1 MDNYIIGHVFAG
13 DYPFDAALWCDKN
26 NAMLEPLADR
36 GYVIVAKPAPSPDM
50 IKQTYENAVQA
61 FLDATAKSRG
71 YDNTYTCL
79 SYRDSTNEVWKR
91 EANAFNVWRDSVW
104 TKCHE
109 ILNAVMS
116 GQIEQPSVNEVIAQ
130 MPEIDW
136 GDADEQQK

>member
-13 DYPFDAALWCDKN
+13 DYPFDASLWCDLN
-26 NAMLEPLADR
+26 NAALQPLADG
-36 GYVIVAKPAPSPDM
+36 GYVIVAKPAASHDE
-50 IKQTYENAVQA
+50 IKRMYEDAVQEH
-61 FLDATAKSRG
+61 LDSTARSRS

-79 SYRDSTNEVWKR
+79 SYLNSTNEVWKR

-116 GQIEQPSVNEVIAQ
+116 GQIEQPTVADVIAQ
-130 MPEIDW
+130 LPAIDW
-136 GDADEQQK
+136 GDDKINN